1 MIGCFLT
8 RLNKFERLL
17 MFIGGLLMIDPGTLT
32 DIIGIII
39 LGGVFVLQRRKK
51 KAEQR

>member
-1 MIGCFLT
+1 
-8 RLNKFERLL
+8 